1 MGKILVSGL
10 IFVLFIAMIV
20 VPSFAN
26 SMFNM
31 GWKASEII
39 FMGMDVNKL
48 YLGVLHIPSVIFI
61 FGSMFFL
68 WLSKSKDEEKV
79 SKLEKSINKEFKEAD
94 ALISLE
100 TYEVEDLKVL
110 FTNSNN
116 SYLQELKYLISIG
129 SSEKEL
135 EMIIDKYTLKIY
147 VAYEKLKNDY
157 DYIAAVLPM
166 LGMIGTIAGLLQ
178 MFGSPT
184 SMGGEDDFAAK
195 FSGLSVA
202 LATTLYASLLTVLI
216 VKPASRSVD
225 TLILDTQKN
234 EANILI
240 KSKLF
245 LHRLDTQVFLEYLR
259 ESESQDAEE
268 K

>member
-1 MGKILVSGL
+1 MGKVLVSVL
-10 IFVLFIAMIV
+10 IFFLFIVMIV

-26 SMFNM
+26 TMFNM

-39 FMGMDVNKL
+39 ILGIDVNKL
-48 YLGVLHIPSVIFI
+48 YFGVIHIPSLIFI
-61 FGSMFFL
+61 LGSMFFL

-79 SKLEKSINKEFKEAD
+79 SNLEKSINKEFKEAD
-94 ALISLE
+94 TLINQE
-100 TYEVEDLKVL
+100 TYEVQDLQKL
-110 FTNSNN
+110 FANSQNK
-116 SYLQELKYLISIG
+116 YLQELKYLISIG

-135 EMIIDKYTLKIY
+135 EMVIDKYTLKIY

-202 LATTLYASLLTVLI
+202 LATTLYASLLTVLV

-234 EANILI
+234 EANIVI

-259 ESESQDAEE
+259 ESESKNDEE
-268 K
+268 

>member
-1 MGKILVSGL
+1 MGKVLVSVL
-10 IFVLFIAMIV
+10 IFFLFIVMIV

-26 SMFNM
+26 TMFNM

-39 FMGMDVNKL
+39 ILGIDVNKL
-48 YLGVLHIPSVIFI
+48 YFGVIHIPSLIFI
-61 FGSMFFL
+61 LGSMFFL

-79 SKLEKSINKEFKEAD
+79 SNLEKSINKEFKEAD
-94 ALISLE
+94 TLINQE
-100 TYEVEDLKVL
+100 TYEVQDLQKL
-110 FTNSNN
+110 FANSQNK
-116 SYLQELKYLISIG
+116 YLQELKYLISIG

-135 EMIIDKYTLKIY
+135 EMVIDKYTLKIY

-202 LATTLYASLLTVLI
+202 LATTLYASLLTVLV

-234 EANILI
+234 EANIVI

-259 ESESQDAEE
+259 ESEAKNDEE
-268 K
+268 

>member
-1 MGKILVSGL
+1 MGKVLVSVL
-10 IFVLFIAMIV
+10 IFALFVVMIV
-20 VPSFAN
+20 LPSFVN
-26 SMFNM
+26 NMFDM

-39 FMGMDVNKL
+39 ILGIDVNKL
-48 YLGVLHIPSVIFI
+48 YLGVLHIPSIIFI
-61 FGSMFFL
+61 FGSLLFL
-68 WLSKSKDEEKV
+68 WMSKSKDEEKV

-94 ALISLE
+94 TLISLE
-100 TYEVEDLKVL
+100 TYKLADLKKL
-110 FTNSNN
+110 FANSKN
-116 SYLQELKYLISIG
+116 SYLQELRYLISIG

-202 LATTLYASLLTVLI
+202 LATTLYASLLTVLV

-245 LHRLDTQVFLEYLR
+245 LYRLDTQVFLEYLR
-259 ESESQDAEE
+259 ESESKDDEE